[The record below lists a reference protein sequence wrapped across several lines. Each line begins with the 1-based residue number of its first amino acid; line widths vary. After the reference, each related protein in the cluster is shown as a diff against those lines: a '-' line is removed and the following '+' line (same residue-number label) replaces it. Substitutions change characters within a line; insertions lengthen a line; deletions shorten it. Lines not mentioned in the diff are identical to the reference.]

1 MQPEGLDQF
10 VPLSSTLQQS
20 WGKAFK
26 YLFIAE
32 HLKEFISLF
41 DISLLML
48 ALIYHWD
55 IAFDISFP

>member
-32 HLKEFISLF
+32 HLKEFLSLF
-41 DISLLML
+41 DISL
-48 ALIYHWD
+48 
-55 IAFDISFP
+55 